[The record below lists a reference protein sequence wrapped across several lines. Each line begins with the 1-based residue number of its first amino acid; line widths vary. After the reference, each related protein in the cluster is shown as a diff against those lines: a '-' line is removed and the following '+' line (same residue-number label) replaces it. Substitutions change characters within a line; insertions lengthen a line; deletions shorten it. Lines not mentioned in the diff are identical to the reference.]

1 MRCRA
6 LAIITPLA
14 CLSYAG
20 AGDAVA
26 FSPQS
31 HLAIPLVHRIL
42 PVKCTDAQK
51 AACDEL
57 WTDEGY
63 RKCLSTRPPS
73 ALTPPCFSPRMAC
86 YRRCGGPDL
95 MDDDN
100 IVSPLSFGPLYR
112 GRQPRQ
118 NKPAPY
124 RHQS

>member
-73 ALTPPCFSPRMAC
+73 ALTPRVLVPGRHVIDAV
-86 YRRCGGPDL
+86 GGPDL

-100 IVSPLSFGPLYR
+100 IVSTPQLWTLISRTPT
-112 GRQPRQ
+112 QA
-118 NKPAPY
+118 K
-124 RHQS
+124 